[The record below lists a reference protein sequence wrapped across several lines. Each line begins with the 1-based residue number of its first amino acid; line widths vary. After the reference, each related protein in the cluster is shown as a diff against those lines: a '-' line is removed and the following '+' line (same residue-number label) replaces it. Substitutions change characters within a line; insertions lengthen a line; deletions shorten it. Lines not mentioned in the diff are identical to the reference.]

1 MSAAAA
7 RRRKQLAARQ
17 KEGGDAVA
25 AKLQKLLN
33 EASDESTAYEAL
45 QLAQS
50 QVRKS
55 VHTGK
60 FDEAT
65 ELAYSSSMTLIE
77 KKRVAVASQLLHLL
91 VQVMRETH
99 TDVSDDW
106 INRLVNIHEAYQKS
120 LESDVEE
127 GAEKDRLLRLQREF
141 LRKCV
146 SWSDALGNI
155 RFGNPKLLEILGEQ
169 SWKVPSKADAAV
181 DEDGEDRITIMSDAV
196 QAMALAE
203 KPGKILEWL
212 KTLPAPTKQET
223 ASGHACGPADRD
235 ALFTRSILLFLAV
248 ENIRDASTL
257 LRGYM
262 TEVEERKMEDLT
274 KSYMK
279 KDDGVAPSHVVF
291 CSMMVSVCQKDSRTG
306 PLFTWLLRSFKREL
320 DMMPKAQIVNSYTTK
335 IGKVY
340 FDIQPPPS
348 MMSMMENMMGMMG
361 GGGAGG
367 MNPAMMQAALAQAQ
381 GM

>member
-17 KEGGDAVA
+17 RAGGDAVA
-25 AKLQKLLN
+25 AQLQQLLSLSSD
-33 EASDESTAYEAL
+33 EASAYEAL

-50 QVRKS
+50 QVRKA

-60 FDEAT
+60 FDQAT
-65 ELAYSSSMTLIE
+65 ELAYSSSLSLIE
-77 KKRVAVASQLLHLL
+77 KKNPAVASQLLHLL
-91 VQVMRETH
+91 VEVLRETH
-99 TDVSDDW
+99 TLVSDEW
-106 INRLVNIHEAYQKS
+106 IDRLVKINEAYQKS
-120 LESDVEE
+120 LDADVEE
-127 GAEKDRLLRLQREF
+127 EAEKVRLLRLQREF

-146 SWSDALGNI
+146 SWSDVLGTV
-155 RFGNPKLLEILGEQ
+155 RFGNQKLLEILGEQ

-203 KPGKILEWL
+203 KPEKILEWL
-212 KTLPAPTKQET
+212 KTLPAPTKKET
-223 ASGHACGPADRD
+223 TFGHTCGPADRD

-257 LRGYM
+257 FRGYM
-262 TEVEERKMEDLT
+262 TEVEERNMEDLT

-279 KDDGVAPSHVVF
+279 KDDGIAPSHVVF

-320 DMMPKAQIVNSYTTK
+320 DMMPKAQIVHSYTTK

-348 MMSMMENMMGMMG
+348 MMSMMESMMG
-361 GGGAGG
+361 GGGG